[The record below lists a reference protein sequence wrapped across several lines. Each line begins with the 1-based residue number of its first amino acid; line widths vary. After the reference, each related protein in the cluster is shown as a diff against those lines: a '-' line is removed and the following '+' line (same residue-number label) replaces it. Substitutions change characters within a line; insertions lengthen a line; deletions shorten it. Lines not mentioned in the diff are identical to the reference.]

1 MRLLDDLQ
9 LLFEG
14 MWAARAGT
22 TAQRIGRDGLFF
34 GGGHLHPT
42 WTPRR
47 AHVAHHQYKP
57 PGWLCGQDRTVTDQ
71 LRLRELLLAGAA
83 SPQASPAGT
92 TYFKKLRNQAR
103 GNRTANQRR

>member
-1 MRLLDDLQ
+1 
-9 LLFEG
+9 
-14 MWAARAGT
+14 

-57 PGWLCGQDRTVTDQ
+57 PGWLCGQDRTVTLKETVEELHEWFGNVVLILAAVHAAAALFHRLVLKDGV
-71 LRLRELLLAGAA
+71 LRRMLPERVR
-83 SPQASPAGT
+83 Q
-92 TYFKKLRNQAR
+92 
-103 GNRTANQRR
+103 